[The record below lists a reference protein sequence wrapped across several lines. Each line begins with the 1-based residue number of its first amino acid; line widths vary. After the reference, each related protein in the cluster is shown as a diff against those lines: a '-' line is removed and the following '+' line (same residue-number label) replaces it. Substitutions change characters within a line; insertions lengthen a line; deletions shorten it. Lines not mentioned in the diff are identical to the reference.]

1 MNSFTHYQET
11 LTLRKGFILT
21 CFFRQFGPSVVH
33 TDYLTLRKGFILN
46 HNLSLKYDFHS
57 YMIRS
62 MEEEFHRLVGVS
74 APLWGF
80 VVAFMLFNVKGSNLY
95 FWISAI
101 PITVSAGSFEF
112 KFYQSL
118 VFCKWNFPRQKQKLV
133 LLIGAK
139 LQHVIATLTL
149 ETAGLTGHSV
159 AGKLKPRDDLFW
171 FKKPELFLPLIHFI
185 LFQNAFEL
193 ASFFWF
199 WWQFGYR
206 SCFIRNHLLVY
217 IRLVLGFAGQFLCS
231 YSTLPLYALV
241 TQMGTNCKPALFSQR
256 IRETI
261 IGWGKEARRR
271 TRDGIFTD
279 DATMHTDTRTVM
291 FEEENHQLLDILE
304 NDAIPATQIELQP
317 ASFIPASPTTV
328 ANETSRRVGT
338 PFLRSSASAPSSER
352 SYFHV
357 EDMPR
362 SSSMPIRK

>member
-1 MNSFTHYQET
+1 MEYCHDAVTEKTLRRQTTFVRHHASSPLFKNSF
-11 LTLRKGFILT
+11 LIW
-21 CFFRQFGPSVVH
+21 V
-33 TDYLTLRKGFILN
+33 N

-62 MEEEFHRLVGVS
+62 MEEEFHRIVGVS

-112 KFYQSL
+112 NNCVGLFS
-118 VFCKWNFPRQKQKLV
+118 VFSCHGQLV

-217 IRLVLGFAGQFLCS
+217 IRPVLGFAGQFLCS